1 MTTTPTWNA
10 LRNQTAAPTL
20 PVLGSIVTW
29 RVRGCSVT
37 QRDLERRLRQ
47 AGLDSYIPK
56 PPAPRVA
63 LRRAIIAWVKSGHSP
78 SVGGYDTGEDD
89 GDAAP
94 RKALIRYISTNK
106 DWLTFGLILETVD
119 RANLGLDYDT
129 ELRVF
134 LNTHS
139 DRIILSTDGIG
150 QLDPAHL
157 PPAHPSAPALEAQ
170 WKQFKDLHIA
180 GDLSHLILRAVND
193 LSSMPLRHEGGVY
206 FVPQANSARLTAL
219 RTFVEGLANAS
230 GQLAYLIASPVIDE
244 KEARRGLAQALHAGF
259 MDQIAGFEADFRDL
273 RAKSTN
279 TRQTTVEERL
289 VQYRRF
295 REKVETYADLLAFQQ
310 EDIRR
315 GIAKLR
321 AQALAALDDG
331 LDADAGDTT
340 TENTD
345 GVPDDS
351 THADSQEDD
360 IALDTAEMCF
370 SASSPS
376 RRVPSKRAKR
386 KAA

>member
-10 LRNQTAAPTL
+10 LKSQSQSSTL

-47 AGLDSYIPK
+47 SGLDSYIPK

-89 GDAAP
+89 SDAAP

-106 DWLTFGLILETVD
+106 EWLTFGLILETVD

-150 QLDPAHL
+150 QLDPAQL

-170 WKQFKDLHIA
+170 WRHFKELHIA

-206 FVPQANSARLTAL
+206 FVPQANSARLVSL

-259 MDQIAGFEADFRDL
+259 MDQIATFESDFRDL
-273 RAKSTN
+273 RTKSTN
-279 TRQTTVEERL
+279 TRQTTVEERI

-310 EDIRR
+310 DDIRH

-331 LDADAGDTT
+331 LEADESDSR
-340 TENTD
+340 TESFETD
-345 GVPDDS
+345 QDS
-351 THADSQEDD
+351 TNAEIPQGD
-360 IALDTAEMCF
+360 IALDTTEKHI
-370 SASSPS
+370 SAPTPS
-376 RRVPSKRAKR
+376 RRVSTKRAKR
-386 KAA
+386 TAA

>member
-1 MTTTPTWNA
+1 MTPTPTWNA
-10 LRNQTAAPTL
+10 LRTQTTASTL
-20 PVLGSIVTW
+20 PVLGNIVTW
-29 RVRGCSVT
+29 RVRGCSVL
-37 QRDLERRLRQ
+37 QRDLERRLRLS
-47 AGLDSYIPK
+47 GLETYIPK

-63 LRRAIIAWVKSGHSP
+63 LRRAIIAWIKGGYSP

-106 DWLTFGLILETVD
+106 DWLTFGLILEMVD
-119 RANLGLDYDT
+119 RANLGLNYDT

-139 DRIILSTDGIG
+139 DRIILSMDGIG
-150 QLDPAHL
+150 QLDPTQM

-170 WKQFKDLHIA
+170 WRHFKELHIA

-219 RTFVEGLANAS
+219 RTFVEGLANTS

-259 MDQIAGFEADFRDL
+259 MDQIASFEADFRDL
-273 RAKSTN
+273 RAKSSN
-279 TRQTTVEERL
+279 TRTSTVEERL

-310 EDIRR
+310 DDIRH
-315 GIAKLR
+315 GIVKLR
-321 AQALAALDDG
+321 AQALSALDDG
-331 LDADAGDTT
+331 LEADESDSR
-340 TENTD
+340 TESFETD
-345 GVPDDS
+345 QDS
-351 THADSQEDD
+351 TDAEIPQGD
-360 IALDTAEMCF
+360 IALDTAENHI
-370 SASSPS
+370 SASTPS